1 MGRSVRVLD
10 SVCSSILGRPC
21 DTPPLR
27 TETPPTDL
35 GLASSNH
42 HRSLALRA
50 SYKST
55 AILESIIQS
64 SNDEQ
69 GLSNASAEK
78 YLQMLLEWSQ
88 ALPPQLRRQPRS
100 SIQLPVE
107 PSRREEMMGNI
118 HIACTYY
125 FGVILATRQCLI
137 SHMIWH
143 LRAKHRISAGH
154 SGLPVM
160 DPAGGQD
167 NSSELTKACT
177 DAATYIAQ
185 MCWEASE
192 GGVLLRNMCVLK

>member
-1 MGRSVRVLD
+1 MGRSIRVLD

-21 DTPPLR
+21 ETPPLR
-27 TETPPTDL
+27 ADIPLTDL
-35 GLASSNH
+35 ALAPSNN
-42 HRSLALRA
+42 HRSVALIA

-64 SNDEQ
+64 SNNED

-88 ALPPQLRRQPRS
+88 ALPAQLRRQPS
-100 SIQLPVE
+100 SSVQPP
-107 PSRREEMMGNI
+107 PSSRAETIGNI

-137 SHMIWH
+137 THMIHH
-143 LRAKHRISAGH
+143 LQAEHRIPGRYPGRSVTESAG
-154 SGLPVM
+154 GRNLT
-160 DPAGGQD
+160 
-167 NSSELTKACT
+167 ELTRACT
-177 DAATYIAQ
+177 DAATYMAQ

-192 GGVLLRNMCVLK
+192 GGILLRNLCVLK